1 MSLFEEILAN
11 ENMNGALR
19 RVKRNRGAPG
29 IDGMTVEEVYPW
41 LLENVA
47 EFMASL
53 REERYTPSPVRRK
66 EIPKP
71 DGGVRKLGIPTVLD
85 RLVQQ
90 AIAQKLNPIFEPL
103 FHDGSYGY
111 RPGRKA
117 QDAIQKVVEYAK
129 EGYCYAV
136 SLDLSKY
143 FDTLNHELLM
153 DMLHRQIKDKQ
164 VLRLIKKFLRSGVME
179 NGMFVKTEEGSP
191 QGGPL
196 SPLLANIY
204 LNEFDWEMSK
214 RGVKHVRYADDIVV
228 LARSKRA
235 ADHLLESCRKF
246 LEGKLK
252 LKVNVEKS
260 KATYLYAYKEFKFLG
275 FCLGKDKNGAYVRI
289 HPKSQT
295 KAKKKLIML
304 TKRNRGCNVRKVMNE
319 VKIFI
324 RGWLGY
330 YYIARIKSLLM
341 KMDGWLRRRLR
352 MYIWKQWKK
361 PKARVASLIKLGISK
376 DKAYQWGNTRKGY
389 WRISKSQVLHFS
401 ITNKRLIQAG
411 YYDFLQQYEQLRYV
425 HSCD

>member
-1 MSLFEEILAN
+1 MTP
-11 ENMNGALR
+11 GA
-19 RVKRNRGAPG
+19 
-29 IDGMTVEEVYPW
+29 I
-41 LLENVA
+41 
-47 EFMASL
+47 
-53 REERYTPSPVRRK
+53 
-66 EIPKP
+66 
-71 DGGVRKLGIPTVLD
+71 
-85 RLVQQ
+85 
-90 AIAQKLNPIFEPL
+90 
-103 FHDGSYGY
+103 H
-111 RPGRKA
+111 
-117 QDAIQKVVEYAK
+117 
-129 EGYCYAV
+129 
-136 SLDLSKY
+136 
-143 FDTLNHELLM
+143 
-153 DMLHRQIKDKQ
+153 
-164 VLRLIKKFLRSGVME
+164 
-179 NGMFVKTEEGSP
+179 
-191 QGGPL
+191 
-196 SPLLANIY
+196 
-204 LNEFDWEMSK
+204 
-214 RGVKHVRYADDIVV
+214 
-228 LARSKRA
+228 
-235 ADHLLESCRKF
+235 

-289 HPKSQT
+289 HPKSRA

-341 KMDGWLRRRLR
+341 EMGGWLRRRLR

-361 PKARVASLIKLGISK
+361 PKARVASLIKLGIRE
-376 DKAYQWGNTRKGY
+376 DTAYQWGNTRKGY